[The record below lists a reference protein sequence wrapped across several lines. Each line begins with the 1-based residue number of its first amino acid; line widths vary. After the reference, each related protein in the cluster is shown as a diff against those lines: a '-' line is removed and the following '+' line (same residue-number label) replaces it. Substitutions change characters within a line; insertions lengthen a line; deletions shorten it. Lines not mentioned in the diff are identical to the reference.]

1 MKTSKASFEQAKRSG
16 QTNKASAPKLQIHDP
31 ENGMTIGQLASEAGV
46 NVETIRYYQRE
57 KLLNTPKREFG
68 SIRRYG
74 AVELNCLL
82 FIKRAQA
89 IGFSLTEISLL
100 LKLAEGEHC
109 AETKRLAEKKLVV
122 IKQKIADLLS
132 IESSL
137 EKLISACRKG
147 KGGCGCPIID
157 SLVGGERTLS

>member
-1 MKTSKASFEQAKRSG
+1 MMKTSKAS
-16 QTNKASAPKLQIHDP
+16 TTKLRANNLEIA
-31 ENGMTIGQLASEAGV
+31 MTIGQLSVAGGV

-74 AVELNCLL
+74 AVELSCLL
-82 FIKRAQA
+82 FIKRAQT

-109 AETKRLAEKKLVV
+109 AETKMLAEKKLVA
-122 IKQKIADLLS
+122 IKQKVADLLS
-132 IESSL
+132 IKSSL